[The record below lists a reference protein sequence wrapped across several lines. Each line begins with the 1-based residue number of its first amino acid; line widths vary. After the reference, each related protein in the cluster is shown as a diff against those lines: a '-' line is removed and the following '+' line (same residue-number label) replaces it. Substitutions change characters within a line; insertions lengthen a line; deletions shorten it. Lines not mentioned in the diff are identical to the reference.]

1 MGSHSSAAART
12 GRYREQLHLTM
23 ARLKPTASIK
33 HPLRINKENVWDRK
47 KALKHC
53 VRKLR
58 HIEDPETQLHQAV
71 LLNNTLQRIKTI
83 YQPLQQN
90 TITAETERR
99 VFIVITTQSLII
111 IW

>member
-1 MGSHSSAAART
+1 
-12 GRYREQLHLTM
+12 M
-23 ARLKPTASIK
+23 ARLKPTAGIK

-71 LLNNTLQRIKTI
+71 LLNNTLQRIRTMTSEPRVLQPASSSELSTPRLTSRNGNMHGLPGSVESYDKTKTDSRSVR
-83 YQPLQQN
+83 N
-90 TITAETERR
+90 H
-99 VFIVITTQSLII
+99 
-111 IW
+111 